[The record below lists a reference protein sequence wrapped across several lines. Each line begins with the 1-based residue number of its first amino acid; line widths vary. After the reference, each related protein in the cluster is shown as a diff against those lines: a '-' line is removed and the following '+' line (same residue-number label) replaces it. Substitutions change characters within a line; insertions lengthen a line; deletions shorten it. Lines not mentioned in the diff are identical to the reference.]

1 MDIDKTR
8 NLNTNRTSK
17 LTWLVAVLLLSA
29 FGMTTD
35 HGSQVLTVTV
45 EIGHRMHPDFHQ
57 QILTKMNKREQ
68 VGDSDLFFEI
78 IAFYPH
84 FAYVDSTKEIVSLSD
99 EPSNVAFKIRVYEND
114 EFVEDA
120 WAFFTIN
127 APHFFPTSYLTFE
140 VTNFDY
146 RGETYQK
153 NGKKNDETE

>member
-1 MDIDKTR
+1 MR

-17 LTWLVAVLLLSA
+17 LIWLLAVLLLPV

-35 HGSQVLTVTV
+35 HNSQVSSVTV
-45 EIGHRMHPDFHQ
+45 DIGHRMHTDFYQ

-68 VGDSDLFFEI
+68 VGDSDLFFEV

-99 EPSNVAFKIRVYEND
+99 EPKNAAFKIRVYEND
-114 EFVEDA
+114 EVLEDA

-140 VTNFDY
+140 VTNFEY
-146 RGETYQK
+146 RGKTYKK
-153 NGKKNDETE
+153 NGKKNDKIE